1 MTSTG
6 PVRALADGVRKG
18 AVGTPYVV
26 TETERGF
33 DVSLDIVD
41 ARWFQLYA
49 KAGLQQSFV
58 HHVRVDADGGYSITD
73 DARSLE
79 WVAGVPR
86 ASFASSRRYGRVR
99 EISFR
104 KIWALDER
112 GRFGVVADYQFNSE
126 EGRSLITEV
135 AEQQGLRQRRGTA
148 EKIGLLVGL
157 IAAAGA
163 VVTAVLLGVLALLGK
178 F

>member
-1 MTSTG
+1 MTLTG
-6 PVRALADGVRKG
+6 PGRALADGVRRG
-18 AVGTPYVV
+18 AEGTPYVV
-26 TETERGF
+26 TETDRGF

-41 ARWFQLYA
+41 AQWFQLYA

-58 HHVRVDADGGYSITD
+58 HHVRVDEDGGYSITD

-86 ASFASSRRYGRVR
+86 ASFTSSRRYGRVR

-104 KIWALDER
+104 KIWALDEQ
-112 GRFGVVADYQFNSE
+112 GRFGVVADYRFNSE
-126 EGRSLITEV
+126 EGRSLITGV
-135 AEQQGLRQRRGTA
+135 AEQQGRRQRRGAA
-148 EKIGLLVGL
+148 ERTGLVFGL
-157 IAAAGA
+157 IAAGGA
-163 VVTAVLLGVLALLGK
+163 VVTAVVLVVLALLGK